1 MLSRARFFFA
11 FALLLALAS
20 ASDVARAQVSSSS
33 SGGTNGGTESV
44 SSPIPNPNRALFQNG
59 QYVDVTNTPR
69 PQNLNPT
76 GVNFSDC
83 EQDLRLDFPLVIS
96 GFNPSDYAHIE

>member
-1 MLSRARFFFA
+1 MACIGA
-11 FALLLALAS
+11 ILAGPAS
-20 ASDVARAQVSSSS
+20 ARAQVVSGSS
-33 SGGTNGGTESV
+33 SGGTGAGTESINA
-44 SSPIPNPNRALFQNG
+44 PIPNPNRFLFQNG
-59 QYVDVTNTPR
+59 QYVDVTNNPR

-96 GFNPSDYAHIE
+96 GFN